1 MTNPAGRPRKE
12 NKMDILLQI
21 RMDSDVAEKL
31 SFCSNSM
38 KKPKSEVI
46 REGIEIVYCRET
58 LKEKDK

>member
-1 MTNPAGRPRKE
+1 MTNQAGRPRKD

-21 RMDSDVAEKL
+21 RMDNEVAEKL
-31 SFCSNSM
+31 VFCSNSM

-46 REGIEIVYCRET
+46 REGIEIIYRRET